1 MKKYTTWLL
10 AAGTIMVGVWA
21 GSSFTTVSSASSQLG
36 SADDPVVTKSY
47 VDQQIQKALGGS
59 ISSTDSKTNS
69 SSSKDTL
76 PSSSANSNT
85 SSGSSSKNNNTGST
99 PTTPPVSGGTSTPAT
114 QTGSSSSASN
124 GVSIV
129 ELRPGKKLIAEPGT
143 QLIVRT
149 GKAKVYSE
157 GTNGLIDITVGNE
170 LGGSQAAP
178 NNHLLLFPREG
189 RGVEVDSTLRYNAT
203 IMVIGNYKVL

>member
-1 MKKYTTWLL
+1 MKKHSTWLL
-10 AAGTIMVGVWA
+10 AAGTIMVGIWA
-21 GSSFTTVSSASSQLG
+21 GSSFTTVSNASSQLG

-47 VDQQIQKALGGS
+47 VDQQIQKALGGT

-69 SSSKDTL
+69 SSKNAISPNSTSTNT
-76 PSSSANSNT
+76 SSSA
-85 SSGSSSKNNNTGST
+85 SSKNNSAGST
-99 PTTPPVSGGTSTPAT
+99 TTTPPVSGSTSTPAS

-157 GTNGLIDITVGNE
+157 GTNGIIDITVGNE
-170 LGGSQAAP
+170 IGSAQAAP

-189 RGVEVDSTLRYNAT
+189 RGVEVDSRLRYNAT

>member
-1 MKKYTTWLL
+1 MKKYSTWIL
-10 AAGTIMVGVWA
+10 AAGTIMVGIWA
-21 GSSFTTVSSASSQLG
+21 GSSFTTVSNASSQLG

-47 VDQQIQKALGGS
+47 VDQQIQKALGGT

-76 PSSSANSNT
+76 PSSSASTNT
-85 SSGSSSKNNNTGST
+85 SGSSSNKNNTSST
-99 PTTPPVSGGTSTPAT
+99 TTTPPVSGSTSTPAT

-157 GTNGLIDITVGNE
+157 GTNGLIDITVGKE